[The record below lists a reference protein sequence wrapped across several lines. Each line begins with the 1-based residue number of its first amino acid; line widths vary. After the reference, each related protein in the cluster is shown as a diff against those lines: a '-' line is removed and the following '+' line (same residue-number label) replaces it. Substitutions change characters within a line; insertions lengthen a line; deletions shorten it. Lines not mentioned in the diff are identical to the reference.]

1 MFYLSFP
8 SCCLT
13 ECRSSFTLLTPS
25 KVANDLFFSLIFL
38 IFHKEKDHPS
48 FVHNWAFIFL
58 CFIYLWVKEVD
69 IHTSPLSLAFS
80 KIQFSRAFACAILWS
95 FTANWSFA
103 THTGGLFYTSPFAE
117 WCSPSAKWRLCHK
130 LRQCFSC
137 KANGNWFTHLGP
149 LQAMSPAWRPPA
161 P

>member
-1 MFYLSFP
+1 LRFP

-13 ECRSSFTLLTPS
+13 ECQSSFTLLTPS
-25 KVANDLFFSLIFL
+25 KVANDLFFSLIFH

-48 FVHNWAFIFL
+48 FVLNWAFIFL
-58 CFIYLWVKEVD
+58 CFIYLRVKEAG
-69 IHTSPLSLAFS
+69 IHSPPLKLSVFKDS
-80 KIQFSRAFACAILWS
+80 IFWS
-95 FTANWSFA
+95 FCLCYSMIFQCQLIFCYLHWRS
-103 THTGGLFYTSPFAE
+103 FYTSPFAD

-137 KANGNWFTHLGP
+137 KANGNWFTHRGP
-149 LQAMSPAWRPPA
+149 LHDMSPAWRPPA